1 MQWWTVRQVIKDKLW
16 LSKVLRE
23 LMEDKEMAGRKAERA
38 PLASEES
45 ESSLQLA
52 GTEVEITRGKEFKV
66 SEAIVIC
73 FVRVNIWFH
82 ILHLNCLFSFN

>member
-16 LSKVLRE
+16 LSNVLRQ
-23 LMEDKEMAGRKAERA
+23 LMENKEMAGTKAQRA

-73 FVRVNIWFH
+73 FVRVNIWFQ
-82 ILHLNCLFSFN
+82 IYYFNCLISFN